1 MLDTPRGGVPPGHG
15 LERVGPGFY
24 VDSLGSEYFY
34 LTGMYPCLLKHLGER
49 PAFLNSSFIVAVLDD
64 LRSTLR
70 ERYCEELMD

>member
-1 MLDTPRGGVPPGHG
+1 MLGTPEGGVKPGHG

-24 VDSLGSEYFY
+24 VDNLGSEYFY
-34 LTGMYPCLLKHLGER
+34 LTGMYPCLLRHLNGPLLR
-49 PAFLNSSFIVAVLDD
+49 TTGFIVAVLDD